1 MLDIRAASIADI
13 PVIKEIVQDVWPKTY
28 APILSAEQIA
38 YMMDMMYA
46 QESLEGQMMEQSFLI
61 CYDGEQA
68 VGFASY
74 EEVEDGI
81 YKLHKIYI
89 SSDKHGRGIGKELL
103 NWIKEAIISKGAA
116 ILELNVN
123 KYNSAAIQFYKKV
136 GFNVYREEDI
146 DIGNGY
152 YMNDYVLR
160 WVMG

>member
-1 MLDIRAASIADI
+1 MLDIRAAPIADI
-13 PVIKEIVQDVWPKTY
+13 PVINELVQDVWPKTY
-28 APILSAEQIA
+28 EPILSAEQIA

-46 QESLEGQMMEQSFLI
+46 QESLEWQMMEQSFLI
-61 CYDGEQA
+61 CYEEDEA

-89 SSDKHGRGIGKELL
+89 SSYKHGRGIGKELL
-103 NWIKEAIISKGAA
+103 NWIKEAIISKGAT

-123 KYNSAAIQFYKKV
+123 KYNDSALQFYRKV
-136 GFNVYREEDI
+136 GFEVYREEDI

-160 WVMG
+160 LAIV